1 MKNCT
6 TPRTLAE
13 CQFMTGYRGARIEP
27 RRSLRTYLL
36 TPQSSLCSPDGAS
49 FWPGGVDH
57 ALRPLR
63 LP

>member
-36 TPQSSLCSPDGAS
+36 DAAIVAVFAG
-49 FWPGGVDH
+49 WGVLL
-57 ALRPLR
+57 AWRG
-63 LP
+63 